1 MRRPT
6 ILLMLA
12 ISGLLAACGKENR
25 PTASRTPAST
35 HAAARPPSGAAAGA
49 ISKPRALAFARAVN
63 LTAADVPGF
72 SVTKE
77 REGKTA
83 REQQAEREMLRCTG
97 SVRSGEGLASAGSQH
112 FVLKRDVLDLG
123 VSSEV
128 GVAQSAAEAAGE
140 LAAIRGSRIRG
151 CFTRYLEEV
160 FQGQRF
166 GGAVVRSVS
175 IQAGTPP
182 APGTTGG
189 FGWRVTANLSLRR
202 VKLSFY
208 MDILGFVYGPARV
221 TLFSSGALVPFPA
234 AVQQRLFLMLLNRA
248 KAFRL

>member
-6 ILLMLA
+6 ILFMLA
-12 ISGLLAACGKENR
+12 LSGLLAACGKENR
-25 PTASRTPAST
+25 TTTSRPTASSPAAT
-35 HAAARPPSGAAAGA
+35 HAPGAASA

-72 SVTKE
+72 TVTKG
-77 REGKTA
+77 RESKTA
-83 REQQAEREMLRCTG
+83 RERQAEREMLRCTG
-97 SVRSGEGLASAGSQH
+97 SVRSGEGLASAGSKH
-112 FVLKRDVLDLG
+112 FELKRDVLDLG

-128 GVAQSAAEAAGE
+128 GVAQSTAQADGE
-140 LAAIRGSRIRG
+140 LAAIRGSRIRA
-151 CFTRYLEEV
+151 CFSRYLEEV
-160 FQGQRF
+160 FQGQQF
-166 GGAVVRSVS
+166 GGAAVRSVS

-189 FGWRVTANLSLRR
+189 FGWRVTATLNVRH
-202 VKLSFY
+202 VKVSFY

-221 TLFSSGALVPFPA
+221 TLFSSGALLPFPA
-234 AVQQRLFLMLLNRA
+234 TIQQRLFLALLDRA